1 MFRAPRFTAAAKAMR
16 SRVSRGPAVSAGKR
30 SSSDASIPPTLEERY
45 PAAMRAMHWGMAA
58 GILGCFATVKS
69 AQYSTG
75 ERKGQLMRIH
85 KSFGLLMMGAIVPR
99 VLIRLAS
106 RVPAHVPRPKLEV
119 LAGNVSHFLMYGLMI
134 FMPVT
139 GIAMGY
145 YGGKGLPFFGLHIN
159 GIDKPDPSIAKPAF
173 KAHKL
178 AGQAF
183 EVLVPIHIGAVGF
196 HAVARSQNLLKR
208 IT

>member
-1 MFRAPRFTAAAKAMR
+1 MFRAPRFTAAINAVK
-16 SRVSRGPAVSAGKR
+16 SRLSRGPAASAAKR
-30 SSSDASIPPTLEERY
+30 SSSDAAIPPTLEQRY
-45 PAAMRAMHWGMAA
+45 PVAMRAMHWGMAA

-85 KSFGLLMMGAIVPR
+85 KSFGLLMAGTIVPR
-99 VLIRLAS
+99 LLIRFAS
-106 RVPAHVPRPKLEV
+106 RVPEHVPGPKLER
-119 LAGNVSHFLMYGLMI
+119 LAGNMSHTAMYGFMV

-145 YGGKGLPFFGLHIN
+145 FGGKGLPFFGYTIP
-159 GIDKPDPSIAKPAF
+159 GIETPDASIAKPAF
-173 KAHKL
+173 KAHTL
-178 AGQAF
+178 AGKAF
-183 EVLVPIHIGAVGF
+183 EILVPIHIGAVGF